1 MMNRITPHVLV
12 FLFASLLAAC
22 SRADSSVPVTG
33 QESDLRLEIESPNG
47 ESAFRQGD
55 QAITYNYVVTNT
67 GPQSLSGPVIVQ
79 DDPRVVVCPQ
89 LNIIGNLDSNLDFN
103 ESVTCTANY
112 TPSEQER
119 SAGSIT
125 NRARAIVGGVTSNE
139 STYTLGQAAA
149 GPTRAGADDSQ
160 TPSAVTPETSA
171 DSTQMASTI
180 SSPTLESSAA
190 ATQAPSVISTATP
203 GVSTDTTQA
212 PSGIASATPD
222 ASANITQTPAD
233 FPTATLGSSANVTPG
248 ATASA
253 DTVNVIDL
261 PAGTDTILLPGV
273 VPAGGTIRYSINAA
287 QGQQL
292 SLNFVVTTNQL
303 AVTVTGPDGA
313 VVKARELIMP
323 WSQSLAS
330 AGDFLIE
337 VQNMDNAA
345 AQPYLLE
352 LRLTPAN

>member
-12 FLFASLLAAC
+12 FLFAFLLAAC
-22 SRADSSVPVTG
+22 GGADSSVPVTG

-47 ESAFRQGD
+47 ESAFQQGD

-89 LNIIGNLDSNLDFN
+89 LNTIGNLDGNLDFN

-112 TPSEQER
+112 TPSEEER

-125 NRARAIVGGVTSNE
+125 NRARAIVGSVTSNE

-149 GPTRAGADDSQ
+149 APATAGADASQ
-160 TPSAVTPETSA
+160 TPSVVTPETFT
-171 DSTQMASTI
+171 DSTQTASA
-180 SSPTLESSAA
+180 L
-190 ATQAPSVISTATP
+190 STATP

-212 PSGIASATPD
+212 PSVIASATPD

-233 FPTATLGSSANVTPG
+233 FPTATLGSSANATPG

-292 SLNFVVTTNQL
+292 SLNF
-303 AVTVTGPDGA
+303 
-313 VVKARELIMP
+313 
-323 WSQSLAS
+323 
-330 AGDFLIE
+330 
-337 VQNMDNAA
+337 
-345 AQPYLLE
+345 
-352 LRLTPAN
+352 